1 MAKKIELN
9 YDYDKL
15 RTAMRYWLLGQGW
28 HTALK
33 AMELGLTHHDGDR
46 KNGNPEF
53 SHQIFQAQYAR
64 TLGTLMYPE
73 ETLAVIFLHDI
84 YEDHGVAISTLHAE
98 FGEMVGNG
106 VDLMS
111 DKDSQGRDKPTEAYY
126 GMMVESPVASIA
138 KGIDR
143 MHNFQSM
150 LDVFTFEKQER
161 YIVETRDHIFPMM
174 KWARKKWTQQEP
186 AYQNIKHVLLTQM
199 DLIQAMHRAAAE
211 ASKPARRKTTPQ

>member
-1 MAKKIELN
+1 MPAKKIELN

-15 RTAMRYWLLGQGW
+15 RTAMRYWLLGSGW
-28 HTALK
+28 HVALK
-33 AMELGLTHHDGDR
+33 AMEMGLTAHDGER

-53 SHQIFQAQYAR
+53 SHQMFQAQYAR
-64 TLGTLMYPE
+64 TLPALMFPE

-84 YEDHGVAISTLHAE
+84 VEDHDVPISTIHAE
-98 FGEMVGNG
+98 FGEMIGNG

-111 DKDSQGRDKPTEAYY
+111 DVDAQGKERPLELYY
-126 GMMVESPVASIA
+126 PAMVSSPLASLA

-150 LDVFTFEKQER
+150 LDVFDLEKQQR
-161 YIVETRDHIFPMM
+161 YIEETRSHILPMM
-174 KWARKKWTQQEP
+174 KDARKRYSQQEP

-199 DLIQAMHRAAAE
+199 DLIQAMHRATMPTA
-211 ASKPARRKTTPQ
+211 KTRARAKA

>member
-1 MAKKIELN
+1 MAAKKIELN

-15 RTAMRYWLLGQGW
+15 RTAMRYWLLGKEW
-28 HTALK
+28 HIALK
-33 AMELGLTHHDGDR
+33 AMEMGIDAHDGER

-53 SHQIFQAQYAR
+53 SHQMFQAQYAR
-64 TLGTLMYPE
+64 TLPSMMYPE

-84 YEDHGVAISTLHAE
+84 VEDHDVPISTIHAE
-98 FGEMVGNG
+98 FGEMIGNG

-111 DKDSQGRDKPTEAYY
+111 DVDAQGNPRPLELYY
-126 GMMVESPVASIA
+126 PAMVSSPLASLA

-150 LDVFTFEKQER
+150 LDVFDLPKQER
-161 YIVETRDHIFPMM
+161 YIEETREHILPMM
-174 KWARKKWTQQEP
+174 KAARKRYTQQEP

-199 DLIQAMHRAAAE
+199 DLILAMHRA
-211 ASKPARRKTTPQ
+211 KMPAKRRGGSTTQ